1 MWYCPGPH
9 NLPAC
14 MQALLRWPVA
24 LTGVSSPEH
33 SSGVLS
39 VINDSCHPMLPVG
52 PALQPQGWLLMAPVP
67 CCGLHSCTALN
78 KPCFTGLSEQLH
90 GNGPGGSNAMI
101 AVFPAQ
107 HLEPTLAAMSRL
119 YLVHL
124 IRVPWGPGVAHNN
137 HNLGTHGTALCL
149 VPPLLLSKQC
159 SRQCSSHKHT
169 RPVCNPVCWLSRL
182 I

>member
-1 MWYCPGPH
+1 
-9 NLPAC
+9 
-14 MQALLRWPVA
+14 
-24 LTGVSSPEH
+24 
-33 SSGVLS
+33 
-39 VINDSCHPMLPVG
+39 
-52 PALQPQGWLLMAPVP
+52 MAPVR
-67 CCGLHSCTALN
+67 CCGLHPCTALT

-90 GNGPGGSNAMI
+90 GDGPGGSNAMI

-137 HNLGTHGTALCL
+137 KIAHNLGTHGTALCL

-182 I
+182 YNLIVLIAAGQRAAPTPKESGQGGSTVFPLCYLAFSQFMPHRGVG